1 MARRT
6 CQIFSENRHPFS
18 ETPHRGTVQGDWNK
32 RALPVTMEKRM
43 APRKK
48 TPRLSDVAKA
58 AGVSISTISRALTDK
73 SQLDPET
80 YDRVARAVRSLDYRR
95 KPRSR
100 PAARHLTVA
109 VIVPSILDPFFSVL
123 LHGIDGA
130 AQTYGC
136 NILFSD
142 SGNSTEIELKNI
154 QRLSET
160 PIDGAILVPSGDKAQ
175 GYAMLRERGI
185 QVVLADRTLEADD
198 ANWVVSNDEEGAFLA
213 TKYLVDLGHRSIL
226 YVGGTHATS
235 TERARLAGYKRALR
249 EHGIAVRPGLVTERG
264 FDSESSHATM
274 KRILAAREPAFTAA
288 FAGSDLIAFGIRRA
302 MEESGLKIP
311 RDVSLVGYGDMP
323 ISEMLSLTSVSC
335 PAFEM
340 GKSAL
345 TLLVHMLEH
354 KFVSSRR
361 VVLRPTLVLRS
372 SCRQVNGKS

>member
-1 MARRT
+1 
-6 CQIFSENRHPFS
+6 
-18 ETPHRGTVQGDWNK
+18 
-32 RALPVTMEKRM
+32 
-43 APRKK
+43 
-48 TPRLSDVAKA
+48 
-58 AGVSISTISRALTDK
+58 
-73 SQLDPET
+73 
-80 YDRVARAVRSLDYRR
+80 
-95 KPRSR
+95 
-100 PAARHLTVA
+100 

-130 AQTYGC
+130 AKTYGC

-142 SGNSTEIELKNI
+142 SANSAEIELKSI
-154 QRLSET
+154 QRLAES
-160 PIDGAILVPSGDKAQ
+160 PIDGVILVPADDRTL
-175 GYAMLRERGI
+175 GYAQLRERGI
-185 QVVLADRTLEADD
+185 SVVLADRTLDVED
-198 ANWVVSNDEEGAFLA
+198 AHSVVSNDEEGAFLA
-213 TKYLVDLGHRSIL
+213 TKYLVDLGHKAIL

-249 EHGIAVRPGLVTERG
+249 EHDIPVRPSLVMERK
-264 FDSESSHATM
+264 FDSEASHAIM
-274 KRILAAREPAFTAA
+274 KRVLAAGEPAFTAA

-302 MEESGLKIP
+302 MEERGLKIP
-311 RDVSLVGYGDMP
+311 RDISLVGCGDMP

-372 SCRQVNGKS
+372 SCRQVR